1 MPLKKKMDPSA
12 SNSISGMFLFMAHFP
27 IFLIDSIVENSIF
40 SSWQSDN
47 LRMSVTSII
56 SSSAP
61 PSEEMGEPEKMD
73 EMEQVSS
80 DLKSLKTL
88 YGLLHRGPTDETLDE
103 TSRAFM
109 TKMLDD
115 ITRQTLLR
123 QAKVIHFRTIWSYF
137 I

>member
-1 MPLKKKMDPSA
+1 
-12 SNSISGMFLFMAHFP
+12 
-27 IFLIDSIVENSIF
+27 
-40 SSWQSDN
+40 
-47 LRMSVTSII
+47 
-56 SSSAP
+56 
-61 PSEEMGEPEKMD
+61 MGEPEEMD
-73 EMEQVSS
+73 EVEQVSS

-123 QAKVIHFRTIWSYF
+123 QAKMLSPALERKLSIQSDHRRDARRRRAGAGAGREADSLVQPQPPCL
-137 I
+137 

>member
-1 MPLKKKMDPSA
+1 MVGRK
-12 SNSISGMFLFMAHFP
+12 IEHFP

-47 LRMSVTSII
+47 LRMTVTSII

-88 YGLLHRGPTDETLDE
+88 YGLLHRGPTDETVSFSKNQTEHVVLLSILILIF
-103 TSRAFM
+103 TISTRISIFLLNQLRPF
-109 TKMLDD
+109 TK
-115 ITRQTLLR
+115 
-123 QAKVIHFRTIWSYF
+123 YP
-137 I
+137 